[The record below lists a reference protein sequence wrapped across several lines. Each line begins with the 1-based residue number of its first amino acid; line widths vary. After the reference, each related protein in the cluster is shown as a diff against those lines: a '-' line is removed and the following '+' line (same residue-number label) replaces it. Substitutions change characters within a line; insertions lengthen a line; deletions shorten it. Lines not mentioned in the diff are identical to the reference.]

1 MHIYNKTMSLK
12 SKKGL
17 INKISLFSRPNPRKY
32 DPYPKGTFSS
42 TTQSPPVPSPVPPTP
57 PTPSAGAFSNAFS
70 NAFNI

>member
-1 MHIYNKTMSLK
+1 MSLK

-17 INKISLFSRPNPRKY
+17 ITKVSQFSRPNPKKY

-42 TTQSPPVPSPVPPTP
+42 TTQSPPAPSPVPPTP
-57 PTPSAGAFSNAFS
+57 PTPSTGAFSNAFS